1 MNSLLVRAFL
11 VFVATLVTWAC
22 APLALADATPSPAA
36 STVLVYTYDGQH
48 SSAGP
53 TLADPDRGPPSDD
66 RASTSSSVG
75 GLGPMDASAH
85 QNAAVTLATYDYADL
100 APCVRA
106 ASRGGAAGQASRTA
120 ACPVDVERLGVAAN
134 AGDDLTRVGRW
145 MGDDELLKMQKS
157 GQVQVGGGGTTHV
170 ADPAN
175 MATYARQAAPGST
188 YVEFDVPR
196 TSLFPSGWPGGAQ
209 IPGPNHILA
218 RLAERRGSPVQ
229 FPVPAC
235 NIVVVGSC

>member
-1 MNSLLVRAFL
+1 MDQFE
-11 VFVATLVTWAC
+11 
-22 APLALADATPSPAA
+22 
-36 STVLVYTYDGQH
+36 H
-48 SSAGP
+48 
-53 TLADPDRGPPSDD
+53 ADPSATSDA
-66 RASTSSSVG
+66 RSAQAQTSVG
-75 GLGPMDASAH
+75 PENWG
-85 QNAAVTLATYDYADL
+85 
-100 APCVRA
+100 RA
-106 ASRGGAAGQASRTA
+106 AAKT
-120 ACPVDVERLGVAAN
+120 
-134 AGDDLTRVGRW
+134 GDDLTRVGRW
-145 MGDDELLKMQKS
+145 MGDDELLKMQRS

-175 MATYARQAAPGST
+175 MATYARQAAPGSK